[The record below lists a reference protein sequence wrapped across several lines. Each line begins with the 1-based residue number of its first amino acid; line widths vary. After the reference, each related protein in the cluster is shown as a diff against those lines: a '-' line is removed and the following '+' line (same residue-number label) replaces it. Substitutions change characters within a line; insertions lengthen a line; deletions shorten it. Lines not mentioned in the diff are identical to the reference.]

1 MEPPEPVLYQ
11 PEARRGVQSP
21 QHAPCMQIGRTVM
34 LETCERLTSKPAQ
47 QPQPLP
53 RLPMVGRGHDR
64 ECKLKRYQRRQV
76 NEQAAVQQVVES
88 DVCGPQLERACGRHS
103 DQAI

>member
-1 MEPPEPVLYQ
+1 
-11 PEARRGVQSP
+11 
-21 QHAPCMQIGRTVM
+21 
-34 LETCERLTSKPAQ
+34 
-47 QPQPLP
+47 
-53 RLPMVGRGHDR
+53 MVGRGHDR